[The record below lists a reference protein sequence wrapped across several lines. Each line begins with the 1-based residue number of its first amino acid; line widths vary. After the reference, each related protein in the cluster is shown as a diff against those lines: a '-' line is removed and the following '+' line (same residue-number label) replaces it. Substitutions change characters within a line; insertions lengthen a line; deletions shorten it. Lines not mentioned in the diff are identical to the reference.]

1 MKQTI
6 QATSVNTLVSVK
18 VGTILSWHTAAK
30 VYNSLP
36 YKFGIVKFMSHLCG
50 AKNHIQASQASGS
63 IDNRKHWQ
71 FYYNPLH
78 ISMMYVVL
86 RSSGLYRAAFFII
99 HLIAKNQMKQTIEV
113 AGTYVP
119 ASVKA
124 GMIFSWHT
132 VAKVLNALPLGICEC
147 KTIEDA
153 KGYVKALTII
163 LSMFLLAAIEKG
175 GTL

>member
-1 MKQTI
+1 
-6 QATSVNTLVSVK
+6 
-18 VGTILSWHTAAK
+18 
-30 VYNSLP
+30 
-36 YKFGIVKFMSHLCG
+36 
-50 AKNHIQASQASGS
+50 
-63 IDNRKHWQ
+63 
-71 FYYNPLH
+71 
-78 ISMMYVVL
+78 
-86 RSSGLYRAAFFII
+86 
-99 HLIAKNQMKQTIEV
+99 MKQTIEV

-153 KGYVKALTII
+153 KGYIKALTII

-175 GTL
+175 GIQ

>member
-6 QATSVNTLVSVK
+6 SATGTPLPVSVK
-18 VGTILSWHTAAK
+18 AGTIFSWTSVSK

-63 IDNRKHWQ
+63 IDNRKHRQ

-86 RSSGLYRAAFFII
+86 RSSGLYRAAFLLFI
-99 HLIAKNQMKQTIEV
+99 
-113 AGTYVP
+113 
-119 ASVKA
+119 
-124 GMIFSWHT
+124 
-132 VAKVLNALPLGICEC
+132 
-147 KTIEDA
+147 
-153 KGYVKALTII
+153 
-163 LSMFLLAAIEKG
+163 
-175 GTL
+175 